1 MPTPWTASNATQI
14 FSQYCAPTVVAAIF
28 GVPRTEAA
36 ELLASIPG
44 MPYGAEVGGV
54 CTSTFSRWLVSDLGG
69 TQVDSDAIYAAHPS
83 HTPGLWSASLPTV
96 TQFLRRYH
104 SDTVVIFTDGHVLL
118 AQDGDVLADSLPTR
132 SKRARVQRAI
142 LLPARAKGLVGAD
155 LAMVNGR
162 IRERERELRARA
174 EYRETLR
181 LARQA
186 QIDWN
191 SEHLF
196 PQV

>member
-54 CTSTFSRWLVSDLGG
+54 CTVTFSRWLVADLGG

-83 HTPGLWSASLPTV
+83 HTPDRWSARLPTV
-96 TQFLRRYH
+96 AQFLRRYS

-118 AQDGDVLADSLPTR
+118 AQDGEVLADSLPTR

-142 LLPARAKGLVGAD
+142 LLPDRAKGLVGDD
-155 LAMVNGR
+155 LFLVNGR
-162 IRERERELRARA
+162 IREREKLLRER
-174 EYRETLR
+174 REALSQKRRTR
-181 LARQA
+181 SPSRFFTFT
-186 QIDWN
+186 
-191 SEHLF
+191 F
-196 PQV
+196 PGA